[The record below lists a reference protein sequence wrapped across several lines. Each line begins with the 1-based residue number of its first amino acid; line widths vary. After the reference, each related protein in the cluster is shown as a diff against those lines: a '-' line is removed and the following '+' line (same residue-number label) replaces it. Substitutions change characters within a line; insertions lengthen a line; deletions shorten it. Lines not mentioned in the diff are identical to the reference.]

1 MFEIWMAV
9 EPLQSFWWHTE
20 LKAWSAVLRRQ
31 WHVALV
37 TACRIAIWP
46 DVLLA

>member
-1 MFEIWMAV
+1 MFDIWTAV
-9 EPLQSFWWHTE
+9 APLQFFRWHTE
-20 LKAWSAVLRRQ
+20 LKAWSAVLRWK